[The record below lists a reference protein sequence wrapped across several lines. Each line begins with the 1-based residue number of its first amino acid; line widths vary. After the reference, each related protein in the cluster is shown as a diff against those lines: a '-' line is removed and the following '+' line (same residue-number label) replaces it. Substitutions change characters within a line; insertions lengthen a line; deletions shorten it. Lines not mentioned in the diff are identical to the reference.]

1 MKVTDYKSG
10 FSLTVNQKGKKDEP
24 SYLIFMS
31 NEDES
36 LVSRVDGNS
45 KTEDDEKKMG
55 LFSEMIINLADKVGC
70 SHIAFID
77 VDSERSIRGAAM
89 FPMHSGDPTEYE
101 FPDPKEMPTYE
112 EVELV

>member
-31 NEDES
+31 NEEES
-36 LVSRVDGNS
+36 LVSRVDNDS
-45 KTEDDEKKMG
+45 RTEDDEKKLG
-55 LFSEMIINLADKVGC
+55 LFSEMIIKMAD
-70 SHIAFID
+70 D
-77 VDSERSIRGAAM
+77 VDSERTIRGASM

-101 FPDPKEMPTYE
+101 FPDPNGMPTYE

>member
-36 LVSRVDGNS
+36 LVSRVDNDS
-45 KTEDDEKKMG
+45 RTEDDEKKLG
-55 LFSEMIINLADKVGC
+55 LFSEMIIKKADEVGC

-77 VDSERSIRGAAM
+77 VESERTIRGASM